1 MATITDE
8 FMREMLTKTKPY
20 CVVILKSGPKW
31 GGRDDQKII
40 WEHGRRNFELRAE
53 GKLSIVCP
61 TTGESEVRGIGI
73 FNTDPEETKRIM
85 ENDPGVMAGI
95 FVFELYPCRSFPGD
109 TLPSQSK

>member
-1 MATITDE
+1 MRRYFKADDAECDASDEKIPMATITDE

-61 TTGESEVRGIGI
+61 TTGESEVR
-73 FNTDPEETKRIM
+73 
-85 ENDPGVMAGI
+85 
-95 FVFELYPCRSFPGD
+95 
-109 TLPSQSK
+109 PSDMSSRLG

>member
-31 GGRDDQKII
+31 GGPDDQKII

-61 TTGESEVRGIGI
+61 VTSEGEVHGIGI
-73 FNTDPEETKRIM
+73 FNTDPEEAKRIM
-85 ENDPGVMAGI
+85 ESDPGVMAGI
-95 FVFELYPCRSFPGD
+95 FVFDLHPSRSFPGD
-109 TLPSQSK
+109 ALP